1 MVDKSA
7 IRWQCRRGKLE
18 LDIVLRRFL
27 DQCLDRLDE
36 EELLQLQRLLG
47 HDDDQLL
54 DWLLGKSAPPDGQ
67 LLALVERVR
76 NAGLSRP
83 G

>member
-27 DQCLDRLDE
+27 DQCLERLDE
-36 EELLQLQRLLG
+36 GELLQLQRLLG
-47 HDDDQLL
+47 HDDDRLL

-76 NAGLSRP
+76 DAGLSRP